1 MRRLLCILTPS
12 RLQATTNADK
22 LVRDS
27 INDNEELPVDTLW
40 QAADMYRE
48 AIVLTRDKDVIG
60 EAKACSR

>member
-1 MRRLLCILTPS
+1 MGLAPQNPHAFP
-12 RLQATTNADK
+12 LQAATNADK

-27 INDNEELPVDTLW
+27 INDNEELPVDTLR

-48 AIVLTRDKDVIG
+48 AIVLTRDKDVVG